1 MEKERSYNKMMS
13 PQQQIKYEFT
23 NQDTVVF
30 RIGGWGGGFLI
41 ICLSRASLANTPG
54 AQAQECLVGYVIKN
68 PPHQ

>member
-23 NQDTVVF
+23 NQDVVAF

-41 ICLSRASLANTPG
+41 ICLSRASLPNTPG
-54 AQAQECLVGYVIKN
+54 RVSPRMFGGLRD
-68 PPHQ
+68 

>member
-23 NQDTVVF
+23 NQEVVAF

-41 ICLSRASLANTPG
+41 ICL
-54 AQAQECLVGYVIKN
+54 VGYVIKN
-68 PPHQ
+68 YPINDQDIRRVLVL